1 MSPVDNDAAVRDRA
15 YILWELAGRPMGRE
29 HEFWAQA
36 SREIEGAPAASPEPA
51 SGKRV
56 KVGPEDESR
65 ESQLGGASAAEMDKV
80 DGVRS
85 AKG

>member
-36 SREIEGAPAASPEPA
+36 SREIEGTPPASPDQA

-56 KVGPEDESR
+56 TVGPEDESR
-65 ESQLGGASAAEMDKV
+65 ESQLDGESAAEKDKIA
-80 DGVRS
+80 GVS
-85 AKG
+85 GGKG

>member
-36 SREIEGAPAASPEPA
+36 SREIEGTQPAAPEPV

-65 ESQLGGASAAEMDKV
+65 ESQLGGVSAAEQDKV
-80 DGVRS
+80 DGVRVQ
-85 AKG
+85 KG